1 MAAMLVQRIIFH
13 GRVQGVNFRSFVEEE
28 ASRLH
33 IKGWVRNLDDGTV
46 EALFAGPDANVRAM
60 IEVCRIGPSYANVT
74 RVQLLPASADDL
86 KLRRTGEKFSR
97 LG

>member
-1 MAAMLVQRIIFH
+1 MAAMLVQCIIFH
-13 GRVQGVNFRSFVEEE
+13 GRVQGVNFRSFVD
-28 ASRLH
+28 RLRVE
-33 IKGWVRNLDDGTV
+33 GWVRNLDDGTV

-74 RVQLLPASADDL
+74 RVELLPASADDL